1 MEITQLDMRL
11 TNLENSVKEIIEMVS
26 ILPRLE
32 ERMISQRTNLED
44 HEARLRNLEKNQS
57 RNNMF
62 SSWIERIV
70 IVAITLT
77 LAGGFKILTGA

>member
-1 MEITQLDMRL
+1 MRL

>member
-11 TNLENSVKEIIEMVS
+11 TNLEKSVKEIIEMVS

>member
-32 ERMISQRTNLED
+32 ERMISQKTNLED
-44 HEARLRNLEKNQS
+44 HEVRLRNLEKNQS
-57 RNNMF
+57 KNNMF
-62 SSWIERIV
+62 SSWMERFV
-70 IVAITLT
+70 IVGITLA
-77 LAGGFKILTGA
+77 LAGGFNLLTGG

>member
-32 ERMISQRTNLED
+32 ERMISQKTNLED

-70 IVAITLT
+70 IVVITLGI
-77 LAGGFKILTGA
+77 AGGFNLLFGG

>member
-32 ERMISQRTNLED
+32 ERMISQKTNLED

-70 IVAITLT
+70 IVAITLA

>member
-32 ERMISQRTNLED
+32 ERMISQKTNLED

>member
-1 MEITQLDMRL
+1 MRL
-11 TNLENSVKEIIEMVS
+11 TNLENLVKEIIEMVS

-32 ERMISQRTNLED
+32 ERMISQKTNLED

-70 IVAITLT
+70 IVVITLGI
-77 LAGGFKILTGA
+77 AGGFNLLVGG

>member
-32 ERMISQRTNLED
+32 ERMISQKTNLED
-44 HEARLRNLEKNQS
+44 HEVRLRNLEKNQS
-57 RNNMF
+57 KNNMF
-62 SSWIERIV
+62 SSWMERFIIV
-70 IVAITLT
+70 GITLA
-77 LAGGFKILTGA
+77 LAGGFNLLTGG

>member
-32 ERMISQRTNLED
+32 ERMVSQKSNLED

-70 IVAITLT
+70 IVVITLGI
-77 LAGGFKILTGA
+77 AGGFNLLIGG

>member
-11 TNLENSVKEIIEMVS
+11 TNLEKSVKEIIEMVS

-32 ERMISQRTNLED
+32 ERMISQKTNLED

>member
-1 MEITQLDMRL
+1 MRL

-32 ERMISQRTNLED
+32 ERMISQKTNLED

>member
-11 TNLENSVKEIIEMVS
+11 TNLEKSVKEIIEMVS

-77 LAGGFKILTGA
+77 LAGGFKILTGG

>member
-1 MEITQLDMRL
+1 MRL

-32 ERMISQRTNLED
+32 ERMVSQKSNLED

-70 IVAITLT
+70 IVVITLGI
-77 LAGGFKILTGA
+77 AGGFNLLIGG

>member
-32 ERMISQRTNLED
+32 ERMISQKTNLED

-70 IVAITLT
+70 IVVITLGI
-77 LAGGFKILTGA
+77 AGGFNLLVGG

>member
-32 ERMISQRTNLED
+32 ERMISQKTNLED
-44 HEARLRNLEKNQS
+44 HEVRLRNLEKNQS
-57 RNNMF
+57 KNNMF
-62 SSWIERIV
+62 SSWMERLV
-70 IVAITLT
+70 IVGITLA
-77 LAGGFKILTGA
+77 LAGGFKILTGG

>member
-32 ERMISQRTNLED
+32 ERMISQKTNLED
-44 HEARLRNLEKNQS
+44 HEVRLRNLEKNQS
-57 RNNMF
+57 KNNMF
-62 SSWIERIV
+62 SSWMERLV
-70 IVAITLT
+70 IVGITLA
-77 LAGGFKILTGA
+77 LAGGFNLLTGG

>member
-32 ERMISQRTNLED
+32 ERMISQKTNLED

-70 IVAITLT
+70 IVVITPAI
-77 LAGGFKILTGA
+77 AGGFNLLFGG

>member
-1 MEITQLDMRL
+1 MRL
-11 TNLENSVKEIIEMVS
+11 TNLENSVKEIVEMVS

-32 ERMISQRTNLED
+32 ERMISQKTNLED

>member
-1 MEITQLDMRL
+1 
-11 TNLENSVKEIIEMVS
+11 MVS

-32 ERMISQRTNLED
+32 ERMISQKTNLED

>member
-1 MEITQLDMRL
+1 MRL

-32 ERMISQRTNLED
+32 ERMISQKTNLED

-77 LAGGFKILTGA
+77 LAGGFKILTGV

>member
-1 MEITQLDMRL
+1 MRL
-11 TNLENSVKEIIEMVS
+11 TNLEKSVKEIIEMVS

-32 ERMISQRTNLED
+32 ERMISQKTNLED

>member
-32 ERMISQRTNLED
+32 ERMISQKTNLED

-77 LAGGFKILTGA
+77 LAGGFKILTGV

>member
-32 ERMISQRTNLED
+32 ERMISQKTNLED

-70 IVAITLT
+70 IVVITLGI
-77 LAGGFKILTGA
+77 AGGFNLLIGG

>member
-11 TNLENSVKEIIEMVS
+11 TNLENSVKEIVEMVS

-32 ERMISQRTNLED
+32 ERMISQKTNLED

>member
-1 MEITQLDMRL
+1 MRL

-32 ERMISQRTNLED
+32 ERMISQKTNLED

-70 IVAITLT
+70 IVVITLGI
-77 LAGGFKILTGA
+77 AGGFNLLVGG